1 MKENIKFSKEDT
13 LYLNNL
19 IKKIEDL
26 EKYNDTEKNNI
37 TRNIITILVGLISV
51 LVAFKGV
58 NSPYTHVHL
67 LFSATLISIS
77 LAILSG
83 IVSLFRQ
90 VEESHR
96 ILMFQRE
103 NLSRRLN
110 GNLHEKFEKDFPPK
124 KMFLI
129 FEYLF
134 YIFSSL
140 SIVLLAMY
148 GILK

>member
-1 MKENIKFSKEDT
+1 MKENINFSKEDT

-58 NSPYTHVHL
+58 NSPCNHVHL

-110 GNLHEKFEKDFPPK
+110 GNLYERFEKDFPQK